1 MVQLHSKSRVVLRA
15 GDLSKTAVPR
25 VEEKISA
32 DDSVQLSGVMT

>member
-15 GDLSKTAVPR
+15 GDLSKTTVPL